1 MNVWTVFAFAVPL
14 AVLILGIWALRL
26 QGRMYPPNRPRV
38 GEPEERGREPRWIG
52 FIYGGGR
59 G

>member
-1 MNVWTVFAFAVPL
+1 MNSWTVFAFVIPL
-14 AVLILGIWALRL
+14 TVVGLGLWGLRL
-26 QGRMYPPNRPRV
+26 QKRMYPPTRPRV
-38 GEPEERGREPRWIG
+38 PQPEERSKVPRWIG

>member
-1 MNVWTVFAFAVPL
+1 MNIWTVFAFLIPL
-14 AVLILGIWALRL
+14 TVMALGLWGLRL
-26 QGRMYPPNRPRV
+26 QKRMYPPKRPRV
-38 GEPEERGREPRWIG
+38 KEPEDRGREPRWIG